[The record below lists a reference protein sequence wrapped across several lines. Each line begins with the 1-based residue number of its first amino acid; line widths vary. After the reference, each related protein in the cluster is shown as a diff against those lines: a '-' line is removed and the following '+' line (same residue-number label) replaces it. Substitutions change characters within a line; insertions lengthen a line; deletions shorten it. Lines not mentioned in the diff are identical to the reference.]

1 MGAQKKERRSDVVKK
16 ICGTDIVLALIGVG
30 TILFIRKVFE
40 TFVLTGA
47 EPDALVTGFFGF
59 ATAEAAIC
67 WRIHESKKKRK
78 RKEETEPDEADLDI
92 DADPNEYDERNEGG
106 EG

>member
-1 MGAQKKERRSDVVKK
+1 MKNR

-67 WRIHESKKKRK
+67 WRIHTDKKKRQN
-78 RKEETEPDEADLDI
+78 RAETADELDLDI
-92 DADPNEYDERNEGG
+92 SADPNEYDERNEGIG

>member
-1 MGAQKKERRSDVVKK
+1 MKNR

-30 TILFIRKVFE
+30 TIIFIRKVFE

-67 WRIHESKKKRK
+67 WRIHESKKKWK
-78 RKEETEPDEADLDI
+78 RKEETAPDEGDLDI
-92 DADPNEYDERNEGG
+92 DADPNEYDERNG

>member
-1 MGAQKKERRSDVVKK
+1 MKNR

-40 TFVLTGA
+40 VFAMTGV
-47 EPDALVTGFFGF
+47 EPDALVTGFFAF
-59 ATAEAAIC
+59 VTAEAAMC
-67 WRIHESKKKRK
+67 WRIHESKKKREG
-78 RKEETEPDEADLDI
+78 KEEPDEADLDI
-92 DADPNEYDERNEGG
+92 EADPNEYDERNDEGNG

>member
-1 MGAQKKERRSDVVKK
+1 MKNR
-16 ICGTDIVLALIGVG
+16 ICGTDVVLALIGVG

-78 RKEETEPDEADLDI
+78 RKEETAPDEGDLDI
-92 DADPNEYDERNEGG
+92 DADPNEYDERNG

>member
-1 MGAQKKERRSDVVKK
+1 MKK

-30 TILFIRKVFE
+30 TMFFIQKVFE
-40 TFVLTGA
+40 VFVITGV
-47 EPDALVTGFFGF
+47 EPDALVTSYFGF

-67 WRIHESKKKRK
+67 WRIHVDKKKRQ
-78 RKEETEPDEADLDI
+78 RKKAETEELDLDI
-92 DADPNEYDERNEGG
+92 SADPNEYDERNEGIG

>member
-1 MGAQKKERRSDVVKK
+1 MKNR

-30 TILFIRKVFE
+30 TIIFIRKVFE

-67 WRIHESKKKRK
+67 WRIHESKKKRQ
-78 RKEETEPDEADLDI
+78 RKEETEPDEGDLDI
-92 DADPNEYDERNEGG
+92 DADPNEYDERNG

>member
-1 MGAQKKERRSDVVKK
+1 MKNR
-16 ICGTDIVLALIGVG
+16 ICGTDVVLELIGVG

-67 WRIHESKKKRK
+67 WRIHESKKKRQ
-78 RKEETEPDEADLDI
+78 RKEETEPDEGDLDI
-92 DADPNEYDERNEGG
+92 DADPNEYDERNG

>member
-1 MGAQKKERRSDVVKK
+1 MKK

-30 TILFIRKVFE
+30 TMFFIQKVFE
-40 TFVLTGA
+40 VFAITGI
-47 EPDALVTGFFGF
+47 EPDALVTSYFGF

-67 WRIHESKKKRK
+67 WRIHESKKKRQ
-78 RKEETEPDEADLDI
+78 RKEETAPDEGDLDI
-92 DADPNEYDERNEGG
+92 DADPNEYDERNKGG

>member
-1 MGAQKKERRSDVVKK
+1 MKNR

>member
-1 MGAQKKERRSDVVKK
+1 MKNR
-16 ICGTDIVLALIGVG
+16 ICGTDVVLALIGVG
-30 TILFIRKVFE
+30 TILFIREVFE
-40 TFVLTGA
+40 VFALIGA

-67 WRIHESKKKRK
+67 WRIHESKKKRQ
-78 RKEETEPDEADLDI
+78 RKEETAPDEEDLDI

>member
-1 MGAQKKERRSDVVKK
+1 MKK

-67 WRIHESKKKRK
+67 WRIHESKKKRQ
-78 RKEETEPDEADLDI
+78 RKEETAPDEEDLDTN
-92 DADPNEYDERNEGG
+92 ADPNEFDERNEGG
-106 EG
+106 KG

>member
-1 MGAQKKERRSDVVKK
+1 MKNR

-40 TFVLTGA
+40 VFAMTGV
-47 EPDALVTGFFGF
+47 EPDALVTGFFAF
-59 ATAEAAIC
+59 VTAEAAIC
-67 WRIHESKKKRK
+67 WRIHVDKKKRQGRGK
-78 RKEETEPDEADLDI
+78 GTDGLDLDI
-92 DADPNEYDERNEGG
+92 SADPNEFDERNG

>member
-1 MGAQKKERRSDVVKK
+1 MKK

-30 TILFIRKVFE
+30 TILFIRKVLEAFM
-40 TFVLTGA
+40 LTGA

-59 ATAEAAIC
+59 VTAEAAIC
-67 WRIHESKKKRK
+67 WRIHEGKKKRQ
-78 RKEETEPDEADLDI
+78 RKKAETEEQLDLDI
-92 DADPNEYDERNEGG
+92 SADPNEYDERNEGIG

>member
-1 MGAQKKERRSDVVKK
+1 MKNR

-67 WRIHESKKKRK
+67 WRIHESRKKA
-78 RKEETEPDEADLDI
+78 ETEELDLDI
-92 DADPNEYDERNEGG
+92 SADPNEYDERNEGIG

>member
-1 MGAQKKERRSDVVKK
+1 MKNR

-67 WRIHESKKKRK
+67 
-78 RKEETEPDEADLDI
+78 
-92 DADPNEYDERNEGG
+92 
-106 EG
+106 

>member
-1 MGAQKKERRSDVVKK
+1 MKNR

-30 TILFIRKVFE
+30 TILFIRKVLEAFM
-40 TFVLTGA
+40 LTGA
-47 EPDALVTGFFGF
+47 EPDALVTGFFAF
-59 ATAEAAIC
+59 VTAEAAIC

>member
-1 MGAQKKERRSDVVKK
+1 MKNR

-67 WRIHESKKKRK
+67 WRIHEGKKKRQ
-78 RKEETEPDEADLDI
+78 RKKAETEELDLDI
-92 DADPNEYDERNEGG
+92 SADPNEYDERNEGIG

>member
-1 MGAQKKERRSDVVKK
+1 MKK

-30 TILFIRKVFE
+30 TMFFIKKVFE
-40 TFVLTGA
+40 IFAITGV
-47 EPDALVTGFFGF
+47 EPDALVTGYFGF

-67 WRIHESKKKRK
+67 WRIHADKKKRQ
-78 RKEETEPDEADLDI
+78 RKKAETEELDLDI
-92 DADPNEYDERNEGG
+92 SADPNEYDERNEGIG